1 MKKIGVFF
9 VLVSFLLTG
18 CMGNNYAQIPP
29 KTPFISSVNL
39 KDGTISF
46 INGHSM
52 EVFAEWEID
61 ELFTGALL
69 LPDQDHIAIYGKKMT
84 TVQIYSLSKGKLVDE
99 WEIGNGIVS
108 IELINDSKELALIDQ
123 NADAIH
129 VFSIDGTKLRT
140 KKVGKNPISL
150 YEDEATQRLYVVNFN
165 DGKVSVLNSHSLELV
180 DEIQINPFST
190 SIIVRSKEEQLW
202 VGGHGEGEVVEEN
215 VHIYSL
221 QTGELLES
229 LRAPN
234 MPIKLLSDHNQV
246 FIVSHGSNKLYKF
259 DVMKNDMQSLE
270 VGINPFEIEKFQDY
284 IVVAAY
290 DSNEIYLIQPENFT
304 KKNKIKVGSGPFQ
317 IIVRE

>member
-9 VLVSFLLTG
+9 VLLLFLLTG
-18 CMGNNYAQIPP
+18 CIGNNYAHIPA

-46 INGHSM
+46 IHGQSM
-52 EVFAEWEID
+52 EMLAEWEID

-84 TVQIYSLSKGKLVDE
+84 TVQIFSLSKGKMVDE
-99 WEIGNGIVS
+99 WEVGNGIVS

-129 VFSIDGTKLRT
+129 IFSVNGTKLRT

-150 YEDEATQRLYVVNFN
+150 YEDETAQRLYVVNFN
-165 DGKVSVLNSHSLELV
+165 DGKVSVLNSHSVDLV

-215 VHIYSL
+215 VLIYSL
-221 QTGELLES
+221 QTGELLQS
-229 LRAPN
+229 IRAPN

-259 DVMKNDMQSLE
+259 DVMKNDMQSIE

-284 IVVAAY
+284 VVVAAY

-304 KKNKIKVGSGPFQ
+304 IKDIIKVGSGPFQ